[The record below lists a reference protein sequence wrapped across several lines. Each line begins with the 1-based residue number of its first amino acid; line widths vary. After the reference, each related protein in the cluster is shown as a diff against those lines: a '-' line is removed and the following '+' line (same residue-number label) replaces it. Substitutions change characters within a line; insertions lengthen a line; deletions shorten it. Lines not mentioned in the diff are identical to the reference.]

1 MQPDLKA
8 LKISEGE
15 LETLSG
21 LDVND
26 IFVGGIFGGTYRPS
40 VWQDSKKLFFFCL
53 TEVSVFVLILIFT
66 LPIGFILTQNS
77 DQAVGEIQRA
87 IQFLKIN
94 LSVALVLM
102 TGWNLYLWNRQKI
115 LASLAKLLD
124 EVDKYNEVI
133 KAVEIIDT
141 LAAVGHL
148 PANLI
153 NREEVL
159 EALRITRESLVCA
172 LMTENILRQHKSFIA
187 RRHELF
193 TNIENNLLSLRTLE
207 VNNQA
212 NEYGRLL
219 NEALQIGMSVYQE
232 VKKLQN

>member
-1 MQPDLKA
+1 MQSDLKA

-40 VWQDSKKLFFFCL
+40 VWQNPKKLIFL
-53 TEVSVFVLILIFT
+53 GITEISVFVLILVFT
-66 LPIGFILTQNS
+66 LPIGYIFAQNS
-77 DQAVGEIQRA
+77 AQTVGEIQRA
-87 IQFLKIN
+87 LQFLKIN
-94 LSVALVLM
+94 LSVAVVLM
-102 TGWNLYLWNRQKI
+102 VGWNLYLWSKQKS

-133 KAVEIIDT
+133 KAVEIIDK
-141 LAAVGHL
+141 LAAIGHL

-172 LMTENILRQHKSFIA
+172 LMTEKILRQHKSFIA

-193 TNIENNLLSLRTLE
+193 TNIENNLLTLRTLE
-207 VNNQA
+207 VNSQA

-232 VKKLQN
+232 VKRLQN

>member
-1 MQPDLKA
+1 MQSDLKA
-8 LKISEGE
+8 LKIDEGE

-26 IFVGGIFGGTYRPS
+26 LFVGGIFGGTYRPS

-53 TEVSVFVLILIFT
+53 TEASVFVLILVFT

-77 DQAVGEIQRA
+77 TQGEELQRA
-87 IQFLKIN
+87 LQFLTIN
-94 LSVALVLM
+94 LSVAFILM
-102 TGWNLYLWNRQKI
+102 LGWNFYLWSRQKS
-115 LASLAKLLD
+115 LAPLAKLLD

-133 KAVEIIDT
+133 KAVEIIDK

-153 NREEVL
+153 NRDEVL
-159 EALRITRESLVCA
+159 EALRVTRESLVCA
-172 LMTENILRQHKSFIA
+172 LMTEKILRQHKSFIA
-187 RRHELF
+187 RRQELF
-193 TNIENNLLSLRTLE
+193 VNIENNLLTLRTLE
-207 VNNQA
+207 VNSQA
-212 NEYGRLL
+212 SEYGRLL
-219 NEALQIGMSVYQE
+219 NEALQIGMSVYKE

>member
-1 MQPDLKA
+1 MQSDLKA
-8 LKISEGE
+8 LKIDEGE

-26 IFVGGIFGGTYRPS
+26 LFVGGIFGGTYRPS
-40 VWQDSKKLFFFCL
+40 VWRDSKKLFFFCL
-53 TEVSVFVLILIFT
+53 TEISVFVLILVFT
-66 LPIGFILTQNS
+66 LPIGFILTQNPTPEI
-77 DQAVGEIQRA
+77 GEIQRA
-87 IQFLKIN
+87 LQFLIIN
-94 LSVALVLM
+94 LSVAGVLM
-102 TGWNLYLWNRQKI
+102 VGWNFYLWNKQKS
-115 LASLAKLLD
+115 LASVAKLLD

-133 KAVEIIDT
+133 KAVEIIDK

-159 EALRITRESLVCA
+159 EALRVTRESLVCA
-172 LMTENILRQHKSFIA
+172 LMTEKILRQHKSFIA

-193 TNIENNLLSLRTLE
+193 ANIENNLLTLRTLE
-207 VNNQA
+207 VNSQA

-219 NEALQIGMSVYQE
+219 NEALQIGMSVYKE

>member
-1 MQPDLKA
+1 MQSDLKA
-8 LKISEGE
+8 LKISEEE

-21 LDVND
+21 LDIND
-26 IFVGGIFGGTYRPS
+26 IFVGGILGGTYRPS
-40 VWQDSKKLFFFCL
+40 VWKNPRKLIFL
-53 TEVSVFVLILIFT
+53 GITEISVFVLILVFT
-66 LPIGFILTQNS
+66 LPIGYILTQNS
-77 DQAVGEIQRA
+77 AQTVGEIQRA
-87 IQFLKIN
+87 LQFLKIN
-94 LSVALVLM
+94 LSVAVVLM
-102 TGWNLYLWNRQKI
+102 VGWNLYLLSNQKG
-115 LASLAKLLD
+115 LAPLAKLLD

-133 KAVEIIDT
+133 KAVEIIDK

-159 EALRITRESLVCA
+159 EALRITRESLICA
-172 LMTENILRQHKSFIA
+172 LMTEKILRQHKSFIA